1 MFLARWKKS
10 KSLLHYNS
18 CVIISLTTSRCSCRE
33 LMAVHIGED
42 TTDVF
47 RLYILPSS
55 NVAASTANVTT
66 DNSKRTSFSVIP
78 NISRGGSR
86 TVAMSKMEV
95 FVIIVNGSSSNVVVN
110 TANVTTDNTRR
121 TSFSVFSNISRGGS
135 RIAATSKIELFVMI
149 VKVITKCSILDVAA
163 VLDPPLISQYRYDS
177 FVTFQRSG
185 KGYQIQQPG
194 KGYQIVNHRQH
205 ILTKIGG
212 DIIACCVNSPL
223 IFFYCT
229 VEITEKIKQLNAF
242 VWDSN
247 SIALGSVKS
256 KKLYYVQSP
265 KNYKFRRW
273 SRRIIFRHDDK
284 DFILYFREFNLYLH

>member
-163 VLDPPLISQYRYDS
+163 VLDPP
-177 FVTFQRSG
+177 
-185 KGYQIQQPG
+185 QQPG